1 MEIDLQKAK
10 EATIEAINLAQKK
23 NIACHSYQKNSK
35 RLIEMMSEMVKKTI
49 FIFLS
54 IPMTG
59 EYFVFFI
66 FLNSTF
72 DM

>member
-35 RLIEMMSEMVKKTI
+35 RLIEMMSEMVKTNNFYI
-49 FIFLS
+49 SF
-54 IPMTG
+54 
-59 EYFVFFI
+59 
-66 FLNSTF
+66 NTF
-72 DM
+72 DR